1 MYSIELEGG
10 LGLFELSRC
19 ILNHP
24 VACRVK
30 ITNRLFVPQSDVLI
44 DFQHLTPRH
53 SEPACG
59 SRRSEESKFNLLKMR
74 QTLRCTQS
82 DERCKFESMKIK
94 LIAYGIAKDIL
105 QTNSLDLEVS
115 DSASILDVKRS
126 LVTQFPE
133 FEKLQSLKL
142 AVNEDYQYDDFT
154 LQPND
159 EVVIIPPVSGG

>member
-1 MYSIELEGG
+1 M
-10 LGLFELSRC
+10 
-19 ILNHP
+19 
-24 VACRVK
+24 
-30 ITNRLFVPQSDVLI
+30 
-44 DFQHLTPRH
+44 DFQHLTSRH

-82 DERCKFESMKIK
+82 DEQCKFESVKIK

-105 QTNSLDLEVS
+105 QTNSMDLEVS
-115 DSASILDVKRS
+115 ESASILDVKRS

-133 FEKLQSLKL
+133 FQKLQSLKF
-142 AVNEDYQYDDFT
+142 AVNQDYQIDDFA
-154 LQPND
+154 LKVND